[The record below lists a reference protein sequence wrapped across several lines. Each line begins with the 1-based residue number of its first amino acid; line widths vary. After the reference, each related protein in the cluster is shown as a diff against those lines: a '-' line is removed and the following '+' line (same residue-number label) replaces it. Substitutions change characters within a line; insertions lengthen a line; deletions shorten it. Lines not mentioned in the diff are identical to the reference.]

1 MAQFHESG
9 YGRTFFEG
17 QLPMLISAL
26 KGIEA
31 QLRYGNPPRCKTC
44 NHMIEW
50 PGDSDK
56 WLGRKA
62 PKDQRFGRCT
72 YLLSQIGG
80 DGAALVVAHEFFCG
94 YHSALTDGN

>member
-31 QLRYGNPPRCKTC
+31 QLRYGNPPRCISCK
-44 NHMIEW
+44 HLLEW
-50 PGDSDK
+50 KHDDDGNPQN
-56 WLGRKA
+56 LA
-62 PKDQRFGRCT
+62 VGRCT
-72 YLLSQIGG
+72 YLLSQVGG
-80 DGAALVVAHEFFCG
+80 NGAILIVRKDFFCG